1 MVVLFLKNNGR
12 NKQSQCYMVLGTSW
26 IDFSSKPHISAVSGR
41 PLPEDFPIILAEY
54 TDNSIHYTICS
65 AIIAT
70 RKYQE
75 GDHSLIAWRAFE
87 QYHAHTPRLI

>member
-1 MVVLFLKNNGR
+1 
-12 NKQSQCYMVLGTSW
+12 MVLGTSW
-26 IDFSSKPHISAVSGR
+26 IDFSSKPPISAVSGR

-54 TDNSIHYTICS
+54 TDNTNNSIHYTICS

-70 RKYQE
+70 QRYQG
-75 GDHSLIAWRAFE
+75 GDHNLIAWRVFE